1 MMNKRQHILAIL
13 EEEGVLRARELAEHD
28 ISPEYLNV
36 LAAAGV
42 IQHISRGVYA
52 HPELEITEHFE
63 LMIVQKR
70 VPHGVFC
77 LLTALQFHGMT
88 TQIPRQVNLAIERG
102 KRAPQLDWPPLD
114 VFHISESQ
122 FDQGIEEHE
131 LDSGPTLRVYSPA
144 RTVADCFKFRNRIG
158 IDVAIEALRDYRR
171 EELGTIQDLL
181 ECAAVCRVKRVIRPY
196 LEAIL

>member
-1 MMNKRQHILAIL
+1 MTKRQHILAL
-13 EEEGVLRARELAEHD
+13 LDEKGVLRARELAMHD
-28 ISPEYLNV
+28 ISPEYLNI
-36 LAAAGV
+36 LADEGA
-42 IQHISRGVYA
+42 IQRISRGVYA
-52 HPELEITEHFE
+52 HPEFEITEHFE
-63 LMIVQKR
+63 LIIVQKR
-70 VPHGVFC
+70 VPRGVFC

-102 KRAPQLDWPPLD
+102 RGEPQLDWPPLD

-122 FDQGIEEHE
+122 FETGIKEEE
-131 LDSGPTLRVYSPA
+131 LDAGPSLRVYSPA

-171 EELGTIQDLL
+171 EELGTIDELL
-181 ECAAVCRVKRVIRPY
+181 TCAAVCRVKTVIRPY